1 MSLRQDGTATV
12 TRAASRLCTA
22 KPRRSSEATASS
34 GGDVGAA
41 EAGDALEAQR
51 RGALPGGRARRLRSP
66 RPARRRTVPG
76 SSRVAAS
83 TASGISAGSMPR
95 SKRWRA
101 SETIWWR
108 RPVSAT
114 RIGSNSAHS
123 MKTEV
128 VASSQPVASP
138 PITPAIDCT
147 PAASAIA
154 QSSGVDGVV
163 LAVQRAERLAAAG
176 AQRQH
181 VAGQLRHVEHVQR
194 AAEIDGE
201 EVGDVDQ
208 RVDRPQADRGQ
219 PVLQPLRARPVPQ
232 VADGAAED
240 PGAGLGP
247 VDLPARAAAERRRDR
262 RRLPRLQ
269 RADAGGGEI
278 ARDAAH
284 ARSSR
289 RGSA

>member
-1 MSLRQDGTATV
+1 MRSKRSVAVRCQAGGAPASV
-12 TRAASRLCTA
+12 TS
-22 KPRRSSEATASS
+22 
-34 GGDVGAA
+34 
-41 EAGDALEAQR
+41 
-51 RGALPGGRARRLRSP
+51 
-66 RPARRRTVPG
+66 PG
-76 SSRVAAS
+76 SPPHSSSTIAVAAS

-128 VASSQPVASP
+128 VVSSQPVGF
-138 PITPAIDCT
+138 
-147 PAASAIA
+147 AADHAGHRLHAGGIGDGA
-154 QSSGVDGVV
+154 VLGGDGVV
-163 LAVQRAERLAAAG
+163 AAVQRPERLAAAG

-181 VAGQLRHVEHVQR
+181 VAGELRHVEHVQR
-194 AAEIDGE
+194 AAEVDGE

-208 RVDRPQADRGQ
+208 RVDRPQADRRQ
-219 PVLQPLRARPVPQ
+219 AILQPLRAGSVAQ

-240 PGAGLGP
+240 PGARLGP
-247 VDLPARAAAERRRDR
+247 VDLPARAAAKRGRDLRPAATASACRCRRRRDR
-262 RRLPRLQ
+262 ARC
-269 RADAGGGEI
+269 RA
-278 ARDAAH
+278 RK
-284 ARSSR
+284 SSR